1 MYVNVYICILIC
13 ICNIYTYVFVYIYTY
28 ICNFLNTYDAFS
40 FEHPKG
46 DCMFFGW
53 TECRA
58 DEHLGTRVGTGVCAV
73 FISARI
79 CEFLSDF

>member
-1 MYVNVYICILIC
+1 MYVNVYIYVYLYVYV
-13 ICNIYTYVFVYIYTY
+13 IYIHMYLYIYIY